1 MKDLSK
7 FVEEIIS
14 SEEKGNITGDVL
26 RVLVISGGT
35 LWLSEIVQD
44 LAGFYA
50 TLNIDREVKRQDV
63 EKSVQILVNNGIASV
78 EDRIK
83 ATMLHDRGIK
93 DKLVSLTNI
102 EQISLLLASDYK
114 LREYLRRREEEF
126 SKLSKFR
133 GMESE
138 E

>member
-1 MKDLSK
+1 LKDLNK
-7 FVEEIIS
+7 FIEEIIDKK
-14 SEEKGNITGDVL
+14 EKGDITGDVL
-26 RVLVISGGT
+26 RVLVLFGGT

-44 LAGFYA
+44 LAGFYT
-50 TLNIDREVKRQDV
+50 TLNIDKEVKRGEI
-63 EKSVQILVNNGIASV
+63 EKSIQILVNKGIASA
-78 EDRIK
+78 EDRVR
-83 ATMLHDRGIK
+83 ATMLHNRGIK

-102 EQISLLLASDYK
+102 EQVSLMLTGDYK